1 MPIDVVDI
9 MLAKQQA
16 QGQAATL
23 INKAQKAV
31 TEANKATKQVSSI
44 LQDAEDAN
52 AAATAANTRMQEI
65 AAEYDE
71 IKADIDTT
79 MEAAAGRIVDNKIA
93 EATEGLNTDAYT
105 EVGVTIADTL
115 LAKIKKLRTKK
126 KNANAVETEV
136 VKNYTATGQNEDG
149 AMTQKAITDALKA
162 VEDKISAVPSGGN
175 GANIDL
181 GNATPGTLVVVGEN
195 GGIAAGST
203 TEDDILQM
211 QMALGTY
218 DTSNAIGITVDYV
231 NRSVSRL
238 SNGIVFNDHSPFGGR
253 KRCTVADDGSIIA
266 FEGDIGYVED
276 GSNGQVMV
284 YQPKFYYRRIPTK
297 TSIINTGT
305 RIDAETIIISSTPQS
320 NLSIHPLFLD
330 TNGNI
335 VDYVLLSAY
344 EGCAYDTSTNTYNLT
359 DTQDVDFSTDLLCS
373 IIGAKPI
380 SGTTQLFDLAAAT
393 QMASNRGAG
402 WQITDLAFESM
413 NQMLMAVE
421 FGALNIQNAFFKGCT
436 ELDTYGATN
445 ASCITGSTSSL
456 GSTSGRAPMTTRTK
470 NGSTYTYSE
479 DGKCSIS
486 YRGFENPYGNMW
498 RFIGGLQV
506 VNGHAS
512 YTSNRAAQT
521 TVTYSLPSSSN
532 WISGFGYDAA
542 LPWAYIPV
550 EADATATSAVPVGDF
565 VYVPTSTD
573 TTVCVIGGS
582 GVAASNAGP
591 FYYDCTSA
599 PTKHSYIYSAR
610 LMHVPTANSTIHN
623 NNVALWQIK
632 VGSDLDD

>member
-1 MPIDVVDI
+1 MAINIVDI
-9 MLAKQQA
+9 FLAKKKAQGEAAEIMAGAQQA
-16 QGQAATL
+16 L
-23 INKAQKAV
+23 
-31 TEANKATKQVSSI
+31 
-44 LQDAEDAN
+44 AE
-52 AAATAANTRMQEI
+52 ATAANEDISDILDYAETAEDRMSAI
-65 AAEYDE
+65 SAEYDD
-71 IKADIDTT
+71 IKADIEGAVDT
-79 MEAAAGRIVDNKIA
+79 AAAAIVDTRIA
-93 EATEGLNTDAYT
+93 TATDELVTGV
-105 EVGVTIADTL
+105 EVVSDDT
-115 LAKIKKLRTKK
+115 ASAKK
-126 KNANAVETEV
+126 KKIRTRKKNQTTTDTEV
-136 VKNYTATGQNEDG
+136 VKNYTTTGQNEDG
-149 AMTQKAITDALKA
+149 AMTQKAITAAIKA
-162 VEDKISAVPSGGN
+162 VEDKIPEHSSSGSDISVGD
-175 GANIDL
+175 A
-181 GNATPGTLVVVGEN
+181 APGTLVVVGEN
-195 GGIAAGST
+195 GGITAGTT
-203 TEDDILQM
+203 TEDDIIDM
-211 QMALGTY
+211 QIALGKY
-218 DTSNAIGITVDYV
+218 DTSNTIGITIDYL
-231 NRSVSRL
+231 NRSVTRL
-238 SNGIVFNDHSPFGGR
+238 SNIDFNKHSPFGGR

-266 FEGDIGYVED
+266 FEGELGYVED

-297 TSIINTGT
+297 TTIINTGT

-330 TNGNI
+330 TNGNV

-359 DTQDVDFSTDLLCS
+359 DTQNVDFSTDLLCS

-402 WQITDLAFESM
+402 WQITNLAFESM
-413 NQMLMAVE
+413 NQMLMTVE
-421 FGALNIQNAFFKGCT
+421 FSALNIQNAFFKGCT

-512 YTSNRAAQT
+512 YTNNRTVQT

-532 WISGFGYDAA
+532 WISGFGYDAV

-565 VYVPTSTD
+565 VYVPASAD
-573 TTVCVIGGS
+573 TTICVIGGS

-610 LMHVPTANSTIHN
+610 LMHIPTANSTIHN
-623 NNVALWQIK
+623 NNVVLWKTK

>member
-1 MPIDVVDI
+1 MAINIVDI
-9 MLAKQQA
+9 FLAKKKAQGEAAEIMEGAQQA
-16 QGQAATL
+16 L
-23 INKAQKAV
+23 
-31 TEANKATKQVSSI
+31 
-44 LQDAEDAN
+44 AE
-52 AAATAANTRMQEI
+52 ATAANEDISDILDYAETAENRMSAI
-65 AAEYDE
+65 SAEYDD
-71 IKADIDTT
+71 IKADIEGAVDT
-79 MEAAAGRIVDNKIA
+79 AAASIVDTRIA
-93 EATEGLNTDAYT
+93 TATDELVTGV
-105 EVGVTIADTL
+105 EVVSDDT
-115 LAKIKKLRTKK
+115 ASAKK
-126 KNANAVETEV
+126 KKIRTRKKNQTTTDTEV
-136 VKNYTATGQNEDG
+136 VKNYTTTGQNEDG
-149 AMTQKAITDALKA
+149 AMTQKAITAAIKA
-162 VEDKISAVPSGGN
+162 VEDKIPEHSSSGSDVNVGD
-175 GANIDL
+175 A
-181 GNATPGTLVVVGEN
+181 APGTLVVVGEN
-195 GGIAAGST
+195 GGITAGT
-203 TEDDILQM
+203 ITEDDIIDM
-211 QMALGTY
+211 QIALGKY
-218 DTSNAIGITVDYV
+218 DASNTIGITIDYL
-231 NRSVSRL
+231 NRSVTRL
-238 SNGIVFNDHSPFGGR
+238 SNVDFNKHSPFGGR

-266 FEGDIGYVED
+266 FEGELGYVED

-297 TSIINTGT
+297 TTIINTGT

-330 TNGNI
+330 TNGNV

-402 WQITDLAFESM
+402 WQITNLAFESM

-436 ELDTYGATN
+436 KLDTYSATN

-456 GSTSGRAPMTTRTK
+456 GSTSGRAPTTTRTK

-506 VNGHAS
+506 VNGNIS
-512 YTSNRAAQT
+512 YTNNRIVQT
-521 TVTYSLPSSSN
+521 TVTYNLPSSSN

-542 LPWAYIPV
+542 LSWAYIPV

-573 TTVCVIGGS
+573 TTICVIGGS
-582 GVAASNAGP
+582 GMAASNAGP
-591 FYYDCTSA
+591 FYYDYTSA
-599 PTKHSYIYSAR
+599 PTKHSYIYNAR

-632 VGSDLDD
+632 MGSDLDD